1 MAETATSSI
10 KMTAPTF
17 TTRGQINVRLGEKV
31 NLQTLQSIIER
42 ITHMTG
48 CTACGLLGVDLTIG
62 GDPAE
67 FNQIK
72 QIQGVQSVSFER

>member
-1 MAETATSSI
+1 MAEPATSPI
-10 KMTAPTF
+10 QMAAPRF
-17 TTRGQINVRLGEKV
+17 TTRGTINVRLGEKV
-31 NLQTLQSIIER
+31 NLQTLQGIIER

-67 FNQIK
+67 FRQIA
-72 QIQGVQSVSFER
+72 QLPGVQSVSFEE